1 MFILAHLCENKID
14 MLRRKIIQTL
24 EDWYASSDR
33 KSLIIEG
40 PQDIGKSFVLKSF
53 AFQKYKQVV
62 KLNFNQFPYM
72 RRIFDTPMDVDA
84 MILQIVM
91 MVKGAACVP
100 YETLILMDEMDYC
113 PEAYEAMKK
122 LSHDRRYDC
131 IGTVSRLAF
140 FEPSDEVNSVRMHAL
155 DLEEF
160 LWANNVS
167 SDILDQVHQ
176 AYVHNEQL
184 NVDLHDQMLNLFKT
198 YLLVGGMPKAVITYL
213 GSYNMSEVRNVQ
225 KAIEESYKSKML
237 MHVLPKERERF
248 LKLYSSIPE
257 QIAKGNMRFMYKDMD
272 EKATHRNYLRS
283 ILYIYRMGWAF
294 VIYKLKN
301 TNFPLVDNTRS
312 ENFIFMIR
320 DVGCLSGQLNEE
332 SIDRLS
338 DLNLLQHNPYL
349 INGVADILVKRNIK
363 LYYAEHGQHDFLV
376 AMVGEKRIGL
386 SYESEK
392 ALRKMMR
399 LVEQGLL
406 DACYNLTTRPL
417 MVDKIGIHLPLYHL
431 MSIGKGT
438 YEEIRWN

>member
-1 MFILAHLCENKID
+1 

-24 EDWYASSDR
+24 EDWYANPDR

-72 RRIFDTPMDVDA
+72 RRIFDTSMDLDG

-100 YETLILMDEMDYC
+100 YETLILMDEMEYC

-122 LSHDRRYDC
+122 FSQDRRYDC
-131 IGTVSRLAF
+131 VGTVSRLKF
-140 FEPSDEVNSVRMHAL
+140 FEPCKEVSIVRMHGL
-155 DLEEF
+155 DFEEF
-160 LWANNVS
+160 LWANNIS
-167 SDILDQVHQ
+167 SLVLDQVHQ
-176 AYVHNEQL
+176 AYVSNEQL
-184 NVDLHDQMLNLFKT
+184 SLDVHDQMLELFKT
-198 YLLVGGMPKAVITYL
+198 YLKVGGMPKAVSTYL
-213 GSYNMSEVRNVQ
+213 SSQDMSEVRNVQ
-225 KAIEESYKSKML
+225 KAIEEGYKSKML

-248 LKLYSSIPE
+248 LNLHASIPK

-272 EKATHRNYLRS
+272 EKATHRNYFKNIR
-283 ILYIYRMGWAF
+283 YIYRMGWAF
-294 VIYKLKN
+294 VVYKLKS
-301 TNFPLVDNTRS
+301 TNFPLIENTRS
-312 ENFIFMIR
+312 ESFIFMIR
-320 DVGCLSGQLNEE
+320 DVGCLSGQLSEDSVE
-332 SIDRLS
+332 QFS
-338 DLNLLQHNPYL
+338 DLNLIQHNPYL
-349 INGVADILVKRNIK
+349 INGVADILAKRNIK

-392 ALRKMMR
+392 TLRKMTR

-406 DACYNLTTRPL
+406 DVCYNLTTGPL
-417 MVDKIGIHLPLYHL
+417 KVDKIGIHLPLYHL